1 MTIRRTAPEEY
12 TKTTWADGAEGGT
25 AITATRLNNIEDA
38 VEEVTNYATDEDADL
53 SDAEQAI
60 ADNAAD
66 IAALQDSVAC
76 TQRVAKNINI
86 ATGMNYFEIG
96 DVPIVDNK
104 TAVGVVNVRTNHPLT
119 QLAKAYIYND
129 KVCAQVYATSAN
141 SAEPIFID
149 VLYRPN

>member
-38 VEEVTNYATDEDADL
+38 VEDVTNYANDEDEDL

-66 IAALQDSVAC
+66 IAALQEAVNTLGTPVKA
-76 TQRVAKNINI
+76 RN
-86 ATGMNYFEIG
+86 GMNIVIGTTPGSHYFSFYVDGTYIG
-96 DVPIVDNK
+96 AI
-104 TAVGVVNVRTNHPLT
+104 
-119 QLAKAYIYND
+119 KAD
-129 KVCAQVYATSAN
+129 
-141 SAEPIFID
+141 
-149 VLYRPN
+149 